1 MLGISFGVTAD
12 IVPVVAG
19 QQRQRLRVFGNAK
32 FRLVVTF
39 NVTHSHCADVTF
51 DCSSFIA

>member
-19 QQRQRLRVFGNAK
+19 QQRQRLRVSGNAK
-32 FRLVVTF
+32 FCLCGYFQRD
-39 NVTHSHCADVTF
+39 S
-51 DCSSFIA
+51 

>member
-1 MLGISFGVTAD
+1 MLGISFGVTAG

-32 FRLVVTF
+32 FRF
-39 NVTHSHCADVTF
+39 CGYFQRDS
-51 DCSSFIA
+51 